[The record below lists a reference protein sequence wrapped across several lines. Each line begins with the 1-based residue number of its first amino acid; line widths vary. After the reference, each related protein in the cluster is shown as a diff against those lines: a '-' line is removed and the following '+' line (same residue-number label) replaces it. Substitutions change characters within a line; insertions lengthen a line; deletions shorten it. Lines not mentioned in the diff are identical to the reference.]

1 MGGGSAQRIVNLGGG
16 RGHLREDAAKSLHRV
31 DKRIGHR
38 SQITEALRSWLQQD
52 GHYQAYLGYLRGGP
66 WAPIALSPNT
76 PSVHQKGAAVDS
88 DELQRRVALME
99 EHGWFRTVYRMVGG
113 KWTLVETW
121 HFEYD
126 PSRDRHYHEVV
137 TLVQTASG
145 AWHLP
150 DPAPAPI
157 APKPE
162 SRDIEMRMIFN
173 RDDPNEDT
181 KRALV
186 GELVFQGLTSRA
198 SKRERKLFGGPVDL
212 SGLEFDACLAT
223 VNSRRATAGLKPL
236 PNPRTGK

>member
-1 MGGGSAQRIVNLGGG
+1 MGGGNAQRIVNLGGG

-31 DKRIGHR
+31 DKRLGHR

-52 GHYQAYLGYLRGGP
+52 EHYQSYLSYLRGGP

-88 DELQRRVALME
+88 DELQQRVALME

-113 KWTLVETW
+113 KWTLVEAW

-126 PSRDRHYHEVV
+126 PSRDRHYHEIV

-150 DPAPAPI
+150 DPAPI

-162 SRDIEMRMIFN
+162 SRDIEMRMIWN
-173 RDDPNEDT
+173 RDDSDEQT

-186 GELVFQGLTSRA
+186 GEFTFQRLSPLA
-198 SKRERKLFGGPVDL
+198 SKRERKLFGEPVDVDNT
-212 SGLEFDACLAT
+212 EFDGFLAT
-223 VNSRRATAGLKPL
+223 VNSRRATAGLKPIS
-236 PNPRTGK
+236 NPRTGK